1 MFGTEQKQKVHI
13 LGEIFYFTK
22 EILFDHRVYLAYSQL
37 LKKCHLN
44 IRIPI
49 SGLLVLSCS

>member
-13 LGEIFYFTK
+13 LGERFYFTK

-49 SGLLVLSCS
+49 SGLLALSCS

>member
-1 MFGTEQKQKVHI
+1 MFGKEQKQKGHI
-13 LGEIFYFTK
+13 LGERFDFTK

-49 SGLLVLSCS
+49 SGLLALSCS